1 MKEKKNPFD
10 KKEKFDTT
18 EIEETTETPVSEEI
32 SEENIEDT
40 SKESS
45 EQTENKE
52 LNNESTQF
60 EELSKKYEELNNQYI
75 RLAAD
80 FDNYRK
86 RQAQERESLLKYGAE
101 NTLKGL
107 LTVLDTFDRAKKGLE
122 GINDHEKCKESI
134 EVLHKQFLD
143 ALDKLGVK
151 IIETE
156 NQKFDPNLH
165 EAVMQTPNNE
175 VEDNT
180 ILQELQKGYIL
191 GDRVLR
197 PSLVNVATNE

>member
-1 MKEKKNPFD
+1 MKEKKNPFE
-10 KKEKFDTT
+10 KKQKFDTT
-18 EIEETTETPVSEEI
+18 ELGNDNNTDSIEETLAENTEQEDIQET
-32 SEENIEDT
+32 EEN
-40 SKESS
+40 
-45 EQTENKE
+45 QVNNQNKK
-52 LNNESTQF
+52 F
-60 EELSKKYEELNNQYI
+60 DELSKKYEDLNNQYV

-101 NTLKGL
+101 NTLKSL
-107 LTVLDTFDRAKKGLE
+107 LGVLDTFDRAKKGLE
-122 GINDHEKCKESI
+122 EVNDHEKCKESI
-134 EVLHKQFLD
+134 DVLHKQFLD

-151 IIETE
+151 IIDTE

-165 EAVMQTPNNE
+165 EAVMQTPNND

-197 PSLVNVATNE
+197 PSLVNVARNE